1 MSENTFQNRLQE
13 AIKSSGLTQSEVS
26 KRSGI
31 SRGSITDYLKGRYEA
46 KQDKVYDLAKVL
58 GVRSEWL
65 MGFNVPKNNTAE
77 TASTVQITT
86 APVLSKVSAG
96 MPMYSEENIVDYI
109 YLPAHEVKSGKEVFG
124 LVVEGDSM
132 NQEFKEGDIVIVEKD
147 SVVENGEIG
156 VVMVNGY
163 NATLKQVKYVQ
174 DSIVLMP
181 KSDNPAHDPQ
191 IYNKDDEVKII
202 GKVVGMHRK
211 F

>member
-1 MSENTFQNRLQE
+1 MLGNKEVMAKNINKYMKMNKISRNKMSEALGVSYSTLSDWVNAKTYPRIDKIEMMANYF
-13 AIKSSGLTQSEVS
+13 GVS
-26 KRSGI
+26 KS
-31 SRGSITDYLKGRYEA
+31 DLVED
-46 KQDKVYDLAKVL
+46 KQTVD
-58 GVRSEWL
+58 
-65 MGFNVPKNNTAE
+65 
-77 TASTVQITT
+77 TVQITT

-147 SVVENGEIG
+147 SIVDNGEIG

>member
-1 MSENTFQNRLQE
+1 MENIFQERLKQ
-13 AIKSSGLTQSEVS
+13 AIKESGLSQAEVS

-65 MGFNVPKNNTAE
+65 MGYNVAKKDITAP
-77 TASTVQITT
+77 TTIQVSTI
-86 APVLSKVSAG
+86 PVLSKVSAG
-96 MPMYSEENIVDYI
+96 MPIYSEQNIVDYI
-109 YLPAHEVKSGKEVFG
+109 YLPADEVRPGKEVFG
-124 LVVEGDSM
+124 LIVSGDSM
-132 NQEFKEGDIVIVEKD
+132 NKEFKENDIVIIEKD
-147 SVVENGEIG
+147 SIVENGEMG

-163 NATLKQVKYVQ
+163 NATLKQIKYVN

-181 KSDNPAHDPQ
+181 QSDNPEHDPQ
-191 IYNKDDEVKII
+191 IYNNQDEVCII
-202 GKVVGMHRK
+202 GKVIGMHRK

>member
-1 MSENTFQNRLQE
+1 MLGNKEVMAKNINKYMKMNKISRNKMSEALGVSYSTLSDWVNAKTYPRIDKIEMMANYF
-13 AIKSSGLTQSEVS
+13 GVS
-26 KRSGI
+26 KS
-31 SRGSITDYLKGRYEA
+31 DLVED
-46 KQDKVYDLAKVL
+46 KQTVD
-58 GVRSEWL
+58 
-65 MGFNVPKNNTAE
+65 
-77 TASTVQITT
+77 TVQIST

-109 YLPAHEVKSGKEVFG
+109 YLPAHEVKAGKEVFG

-147 SVVENGEIG
+147 SIVENGEIG

>member
-1 MSENTFQNRLQE
+1 MLGNKEVMAKNINKYMKMNKISRNKMSEALGVSYSTLSDWVNAKTYPRIDKIEMMANYF
-13 AIKSSGLTQSEVS
+13 GVS
-26 KRSGI
+26 KS
-31 SRGSITDYLKGRYEA
+31 DLVED
-46 KQDKVYDLAKVL
+46 KQTVD
-58 GVRSEWL
+58 
-65 MGFNVPKNNTAE
+65 
-77 TASTVQITT
+77 TVQITT

-109 YLPAHEVKSGKEVFG
+109 YLPAHEVKAGKEVFG

-147 SVVENGEIG
+147 SIVENGEIG

-191 IYNKDDEVKII
+191 IYNKDDEVKSI

>member
-1 MSENTFQNRLQE
+1 MTENIFQKRLQE

-58 GVRSEWL
+58 GVRSDWL
-65 MGFNVPKNNTAE
+65 MGFNAPKVERN
-77 TASTVQITT
+77 STTTIDVTT

-96 MPMYSEENIVDYI
+96 MPIYAEENIVDYI
-109 YLPAHEVKSGKEVFG
+109 YLPSHEVKPGKEVFG
-124 LVVEGDSM
+124 LVVDGDSM
-132 NQEFKEGDIVIVEKD
+132 NREFKQGDIVIIEKD
-147 SVVENGEIG
+147 AIVENGEIG

-163 NATLKQVKYVQ
+163 NATLKQVKYAG
-174 DSIVLMP
+174 DSIILMP
-181 KSDNPAHDPQ
+181 MSDNPEHDPQ
-191 IYNKDDEVKII
+191 IYNNQDEVTII
-202 GKVVGMHRK
+202 GKVIGMHRK